1 MIKVILSSYAL
12 LLMFILTFPVT
23 SSAAISPSR
32 QTNPEKIPDS
42 IISLSSGFVL
52 VVDKQYQKLY
62 GFQKNLFF
70 TKVFE
75 APCSTGKNIGGKQVA
90 GDART
95 PNGIFFVTKMLRNP
109 GPPEVYGSLAFPLDY
124 PNLSDKRA
132 GRNGTNIWIHGTTKA
147 LTPLQSNGCVVLR
160 DIDLQKLTEL
170 IYFNKTPVI
179 IQESIN
185 WIPQNQLP
193 DDKKEL
199 ESILYT
205 WNKFFVEGDLNK
217 LDSLY
222 LSGAEIKGRKRDEM
236 NNKSK
241 LLKNLN
247 NHFILLPQDISILRQ
262 DNSAVIM
269 FDQILSFNNDNSF
282 QGYYNRLILE
292 RLNNKWYIVDDL
304 AGSQP
309 AEEKAIA
316 TRPSP
321 AAVTVPAPAVKITA
335 EDQDKS
341 SNNEA
346 IKKMLTKWVNSWKA
360 GDMKNYRSCY
370 APGFKSKGMNLN
382 QWIEYKTDISKRYKN
397 INIKIDN
404 IRISAAA
411 ASANVSFTQL
421 YSSPIMKTK
430 GTKKL
435 ELKKIDG
442 EWKIFRETM

>member
-1 MIKVILSSYAL
+1 MLI
-12 LLMFILTFPVT
+12 FILLFPVNSGAVI
-23 SSAAISPSR
+23 SSAL

-42 IISLSSGFVL
+42 IISLSSGFVI

-62 GFQKNLFF
+62 VFQKGSFF

-95 PNGIFFVTKMLRNP
+95 PNGVFFVTKMLRNP

-147 LTPLQSNGCVVLR
+147 ITPLQSNGCVVLR
-160 DIDLQKLTEL
+160 ESDLQKLVEL

-185 WIPQNQLP
+185 WIPQNQIP

-199 ESILYT
+199 ENILYS
-205 WNKFFVEGDLNK
+205 WNKFFVEGDLGK

-222 LSGAEIKGRKRDEM
+222 LAGAEIKGRKRDEM
-236 NNKSK
+236 NNRIKS
-241 LLKNLN
+241 LKNLN
-247 NHFILLPQDISILRQ
+247 NHFILQPRDVSILRQ
-262 DNSAVIM
+262 DNSAIIM
-269 FDQILSFNNDNSF
+269 FDQILAFNNDNSF
-282 QGYYNRLILE
+282 QGYYNKLNLE

-309 AEEKAIA
+309 AE
-316 TRPSP
+316 TRAVAARP
-321 AAVTVPAPAVKITA
+321 AAVTVPAPSAKVTL
-335 EDQDKS
+335 EEQDKS
-341 SNNEA
+341 SSTEA

-370 APGFKSKGMNLN
+370 APGFKAKGMNLN
-382 QWIEYKTDISKRYKN
+382 QWIEYKTDIGKRYKK
-397 INIKIDN
+397 INIKIEN
-404 IRISAAA
+404 IRIATTAAG
-411 ASANVSFTQL
+411 ANVSFTQF

-442 EWKIFRETM
+442 EWKILKETM